1 MIPDLKLHRS
11 VFSVTDEERSL
22 LVKILAERL
31 RQFEEAVG
39 TARGMWVPGAG
50 WIKPLEAQQMR
61 ELKAKLESED
71 L

>member
-1 MIPDLKLHRS
+1 MPTGRKLDRS
-11 VFSVTDEERSL
+11 VFSVTDDERVL

-31 RQFEEAVG
+31 RQFEEDVV

-61 ELKAKLESED
+61 ELKAKLEEPE
-71 L
+71 